1 MNLRI
6 RDGTV
11 DVGACEGR
19 ADTYFAL
26 AAPDGVCKGPFLLYN
41 PFVV

>member
-1 MNLRI
+1 MNLRVL
-6 RDGTV
+6 DGTV

-26 AAPDGVCKGPFLLYN
+26 ARLGCPGRRLQRAISAV
-41 PFVV
+41 